1 MSQGKPFVFA
11 TGVIA
16 QCNSTLAS
24 SLTAGASTEI
34 GAFFGITNAVQLALP
49 MSCYLIGNVLG
60 PVLWSPLSETY
71 GRRPVLQYT
80 FAAYSLFV
88 LASALAPSFP
98 ALVVFR
104 LITGMFGSAPA
115 SVVGGLYAD
124 IYPDPKTRGRAMA
137 GFMTASTV
145 GPTLGPMISG
155 YVAEALG
162 WRWTFWIGLI
172 LAGASAPFLMLL
184 PETYAPILTKTATKP
199 DLHEL
204 VTKVLTRPLRMLL
217 FESIVLLSCL
227 YLSLIYAIYYLFFEA
242 YPLVFQGV
250 YGFSAGESG
259 AAFIPMAVGV
269 LLSYVLYV
277 VYDGVYQRARLAGK
291 PWVEIE
297 EYRRLPLALVGGPL
311 ISISIFW
318 LAWTARPSIH
328 WMVPVMAG
336 LPFGVGFLLIFM
348 ALLNYL
354 ADAYVTFAAS
364 ALGAASCSRSIVGA
378 LLPLAANAMYTRLG
392 IAWATSL
399 LGFLSLPMLLIPFA
413 FIRYGNHLRERS
425 KFSQSLKKAH

>member
-1 MSQGKPFVFA
+1 M
-11 TGVIA
+11 IA

-24 SLTAGASTEI
+24 SLTAGASAEI
-34 GAFFGITNAVQLALP
+34 GAFFGVTDSLQLALP

-71 GRRPVLQYT
+71 GRRPVLQLT
-80 FAAYSLFV
+80 FAAYSAFV
-88 LASALAPSFP
+88 LASALAPTFA

-104 LITGMFGSAPA
+104 LLTGMFGSAPA

-124 IYPDPKTRGRAMA
+124 IYMGDSRARGRAMA
-137 GFMTASTV
+137 GFMTASTI
-145 GPTLGPMISG
+145 GPTLGPLISG
-155 YVAEALG
+155 YVSESALG

-172 LAGASAPFLMLL
+172 LAGASAPFLALL
-184 PETYAPILTKTATKP
+184 PETYAPVLRGDGAALRP
-199 DLHEL
+199 DLREL

-217 FESIVLLSCL
+217 FESIVLFSCL

-250 YGFSAGESG
+250 YGFSAGEAG

-269 LLSYVLYV
+269 LLSYVVYV
-277 VYDGVYQRARLAGK
+277 TYDGVYQRARLAGK
-291 PWVEIE
+291 PWVEVE

-328 WMVPVMAG
+328 WMAPVMAG

-354 ADAYVTFAAS
+354 ADAYTTFAAS
-364 ALGAASCSRSIVGA
+364 ALGAASFSRSILGA
-378 LLPLAANAMYTRLG
+378 LLPLAADAMYAKLG

-399 LGFLSLPMLLIPFA
+399 LGFLSLPMLAIPFA
-413 FIRYGNHLRERS
+413 FIRYGDQLRERS
-425 KFSQSLKKAH
+425 KFSQSLRKTPE

>member
-1 MSQGKPFVFA
+1 
-11 TGVIA
+11 
-16 QCNSTLAS
+16 
-24 SLTAGASTEI
+24 
-34 GAFFGITNAVQLALP
+34 

-71 GRRPVLQYT
+71 GRRPVLQFT

-88 LASALAPSFP
+88 LASALAPSFA

-124 IYPDPKTRGRAMA
+124 IYHDSKTRGRAMA
-137 GFMTASTV
+137 GFMTASTI
-145 GPTLGPMISG
+145 GPTLGPLISG
-155 YVAEALG
+155 YVAEGLG

-172 LAGASAPFLMLL
+172 LAGASAPFLILL
-184 PETYAPILTKTATKP
+184 PETYAPVLCKNAVKP

-217 FESIVLLSCL
+217 FESIVLFSCL

-242 YPLVFQGV
+242 YPLVFQEV

-269 LLSYVLYV
+269 LLSYVVYV
-277 VYDGVYQRARLAGK
+277 IYDGVYQRARLAGK
-291 PWVEIE
+291 PWVEVE

-311 ISISIFW
+311 ISVSIFW

-328 WMVPVMAG
+328 WMAPVMAG

-354 ADAYVTFAAS
+354 ADAYTSFAAS
-364 ALGAASCSRSIVGA
+364 ALGAASCSRSVLGA
-378 LLPLAANAMYTRLG
+378 LLPLAANAMYTKLG

-399 LGFLSLPMLLIPFA
+399 LGFLSLPMLAIPFA
-413 FIRYGNHLRERS
+413 FIRYGDQLRERS
-425 KFSQSLKKAH
+425 KFSQSLKKTH